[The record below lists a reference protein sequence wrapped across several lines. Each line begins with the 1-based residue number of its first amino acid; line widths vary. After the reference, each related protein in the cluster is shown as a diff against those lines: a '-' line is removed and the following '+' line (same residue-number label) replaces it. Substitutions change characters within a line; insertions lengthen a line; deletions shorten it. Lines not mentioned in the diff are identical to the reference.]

1 MSCTS
6 CKKKKPVTEL
16 PPVVED
22 VMYIPTKD
30 EIRLAY
36 AEFSSILGVKEDKR
50 ELVNKVYKFLFN
62 EDLNYNCKG
71 CGNSQARRFHNYM
84 KTFSYE

>member
-22 VMYIPTKD
+22 VLYIPTKD
-30 EIRLAY
+30 EIKLAY
-36 AEFSSILGVKEDKR
+36 AEFSSILGVKEDKK
-50 ELVNKVYKFLFN
+50 ELVSKVYKFLFN

>member
-16 PPVVED
+16 PPVVEE

>member
-6 CKKKKPVTEL
+6 CKKRKPVTQL

-36 AEFSSILGVKEDKR
+36 AEFSSILGVKEDKK

-62 EDLNYNCKG
+62 
-71 CGNSQARRFHNYM
+71 
-84 KTFSYE
+84 

>member
-6 CKKKKPVTEL
+6 CKKKKPVTQL
-16 PPVVED
+16 PPVVEND
-22 VMYIPTKD
+22 LYIPTKD
-30 EIRLAY
+30 EIKLAY
-36 AEFSSILGVKEDKR
+36 AEFSSILGVKEDKK

-62 EDLNYNCKG
+62 EELNYNCRG

>member
-16 PPVVED
+16 PPVVEE

-30 EIRLAY
+30 EIKLAY

>member
-30 EIRLAY
+30 EIKLAY

>member
-6 CKKKKPVTEL
+6 CKKRKPVTQL

-36 AEFSSILGVKEDKR
+36 AEFSSILGVKEDKK

-62 EDLNYNCKG
+62 EDLNYNCRG